1 LLRKFNKILLLPL
14 IDISFTTKLFTMFEQ
29 LKNKASVTRPGDNQG
44 NAAINIIGAG
54 TVINGEIKSNGDI
67 RIDGTILG
75 SVVSKAR
82 VVVGA
87 TGIVEGDIHGQNA
100 DISGAVKGK
109 TTVSEMLFL
118 KSSARIS
125 GDIQTG
131 KLVVEV
137 GASFTGNCSM
147 GPVIKDIK
155 HADRPSEKLAEK
167 TA

>member
-1 LLRKFNKILLLPL
+1 
-14 IDISFTTKLFTMFEQ
+14 MFQQ
-29 LKNKASVTRPGDNQG
+29 LKNKGVITRPADANG
-44 NAAINIIGAG
+44 NGSINIIGAG
-54 TVINGEIKSNGDI
+54 TVIEGEIKSNGDI
-67 RIDGTILG
+67 RVDGTIKG
-75 SVVSKAR
+75 SVSSKSK

-87 TGIVEGDIHGQNA
+87 TGVIEGDVFCQNA
-100 DISGAVKGK
+100 DISGAIMGK
-109 TTVSEMLFL
+109 TTVAEMLFM
-118 KSSARIS
+118 KSQARIN

-155 HADRPSEKLAEK
+155 NADRPAQKLAEK

>member
-1 LLRKFNKILLLPL
+1 ML
-14 IDISFTTKLFTMFEQ
+14 IEKLNRMFEQ
-29 LKNKASVTRPGDNQG
+29 LKNKGVISRPADSSG
-44 NAAINIIGAG
+44 NGSINIIGAG
-54 TVINGEIKSNGDI
+54 TIIEGEIKSNGDI
-67 RIDGTILG
+67 RIDGTIRG
-75 SVVSKAR
+75 SVTSKAK
-82 VVVGA
+82 VVVGT
-87 TGIVEGDIHGQNA
+87 TGTVDGDVHCQNA

-109 TTVSEMLFL
+109 LTVMEMLFL
-118 KSSARIS
+118 KSAARIN

-155 HADRPSEKLAEK
+155 NADRSSEKLSEK